1 MCYTNRKGHICP
13 KRKDRKRVSEMNN
26 IAIYRKIEEIIQREG
41 RLPEDFT
48 PEAREAKEGEL
59 LFAPGAME
67 GILGHHSSGKG
78 EKTAFVPV
86 LKQYVKISL
95 GAALQDFEANKADTF
110 KVATMRGS
118 LLQEIMNHRVE
129 LDPNKVANLAYCF
142 AANGRKAETVKLGL
156 TMLSLFNFSDNPQV
170 CHMLKTL
177 GYCEDFTD
185 YVLMSIENWPDK
197 QKQDCYFE
205 LARKLY
211 GWGKI
216 NVVEM
221 LEADTEEKK
230 QWLLCHGCEN
240 SILNAYLGLVCA
252 EKADLF
258 ERLQKGNLSAEELR
272 GATKIMDGLL
282 DEGPCAG
289 MSAIEHPVVLTL
301 LYLKE
306 VEQMLKSGVSEE
318 AITYV
323 AACDRIN
330 DYFGD
335 KDTEIVDASKVC
347 EKIQEIIDALDVDS
361 LLAAGLK
368 DYTWQSIQVAN
379 LCGRDVSGKLLELMK
394 EDFNEYYRYC
404 NYFFQKECMVEEFV
418 ALCEEKAEAVS
429 YSKGM
434 GNLMGLKLGEGQVA
448 LDMTVQYLD
457 RYPLLG
463 QKLVEICMDSPIIRW
478 RNVAAKALLG
488 WVEKLN
494 KPLQE
499 IAPELYAKV
508 MTLNIVEVNKNTKEQ
523 WSKLI

>member
-1 MCYTNRKGHICP
+1 MDNR
-13 KRKDRKRVSEMNN
+13 
-26 IAIYRKIEEIIQREG
+26 AIYRRIEEIIQREG
-41 RLPEDFT
+41 RLPEDFV
-48 PEAREAKEGEL
+48 PEVREAKEGEL

-78 EKTAFVPV
+78 EKTTFVPV
-86 LKQYVKISL
+86 LKQYVKMSL
-95 GAALQDFEANKADTF
+95 GGALQDFEVNKADTF

-205 LARKLY
+205 LARNLY

-221 LEADTEEKK
+221 MEADTEEKK
-230 QWLLCHGCEN
+230 QWILCHGCKN

-272 GATKIMDGLL
+272 GATEIMDGLL

-306 VEQMLKSGVSEE
+306 VEQVLKKGVSEE

-335 KDTEIVDASKVC
+335 EGADIDEASKVC
-347 EKIQEIIDALDVDS
+347 EKIQEIIDTLDVDS
-361 LLAAGLK
+361 LLAAGIK
-368 DYTWQSIQVAN
+368 DYTWQSIQIAN
-379 LCGRDVSGKLLELMK
+379 LCGKDVSAKLLELTG
-394 EDFNEYYRYC
+394 EDFTKYYRYC
-404 NYFFQKECMVEEFV
+404 NYFFQKDRLVEEFV
-418 ALCEEKAEAVS
+418 ALCEEKAGAVP
-429 YSKGM
+429 YAKGM
-434 GNLMGLKLGEGQVA
+434 GNLMGLKLSEGQVA

-463 QKLVEICMDSPIIRW
+463 QKLVEICMDSPITRW
-478 RNVAAKALLG
+478 RNVAGKALLG

-499 IAPELYAKV
+499 IAPQIYEKV
-508 MTLNIVEVNKNTKEQ
+508 MTVYIIEVNQNAKDQ
-523 WSKLI
+523 WSKLV

>member
-1 MCYTNRKGHICP
+1 MCYTNRNGLQQNLKE
-13 KRKDRKRVSEMNN
+13 KRQKERYIMEN
-26 IAIYRKIEEIIQREG
+26 IAIYRRIEEIIQKEG
-41 RLPEDFT
+41 RLPEDFV
-48 PEAREAKEGEL
+48 PEVKDGEV

-67 GILGHHSSGKG
+67 GILSHHSSGKG
-78 EKTAFVPV
+78 EKTSFVPV
-86 LKQYVKISL
+86 LKQYVKMSL
-95 GAALQDFEANKADTF
+95 GEALQDFEVNRADTF

-129 LDPNKVANLAYCF
+129 LNPDKVANLAYCF

-156 TMLSLFNFSDNPQV
+156 TMLALFNFSENPQV

-185 YVLMSIENWPDK
+185 YVLMSVEEWPEK
-197 QKQDCYFE
+197 QKQECYFE
-205 LARKLY
+205 LARNLY

-221 LEADTEEKK
+221 MEADTEEKK
-230 QWLLCHGCEN
+230 QWMLCHGCKN
-240 SILNAYLGLVCA
+240 SILNAYLGRVCA

-258 ERLQKGNLSAEELR
+258 ERLQKGSLSAEELR
-272 GATKIMDGLL
+272 GATEIMDGLL

-306 VEQMLKSGVSEE
+306 VEQVLKTGASEE
-318 AITYV
+318 AIAYV
-323 AACDRIN
+323 AVCDRIN
-330 DYFGD
+330 DYFGNEE
-335 KDTEIVDASKVC
+335 TEIEDAFKVC
-347 EKIQEIIDALDVDS
+347 EKIQEIINTLDVDS

-379 LCGRDVSGKLLELMK
+379 LCGKDVSGKLLELMK
-394 EDFNEYYRYC
+394 EDFTKYYRYC

-418 ALCEEKAEAVS
+418 ALCEEKAETAM

-434 GNLMGLKLGEGQVA
+434 GNLMGLKLGEGRVA

-457 RYPLLG
+457 RYPLQG

-478 RNVAAKALLG
+478 RNVAGKALQG
-488 WVEKLN
+488 WVERLG

-499 IAPELYAKV
+499 IAPDVYAKV

>member
-1 MCYTNRKGHICP
+1 MGM
-13 KRKDRKRVSEMNN
+13 EN
-26 IAIYRKIEEIIQREG
+26 IAIYRRIEEIIKKDG
-41 RLPEDFT
+41 RLPEDFV
-48 PEAREAKEGEL
+48 PEVREAKEGEV

-67 GILGHHSSGKG
+67 GILSHHSSGKG
-78 EKTAFVPV
+78 EKTSFVPV
-86 LKQYVKISL
+86 LKQYVKMSL
-95 GAALQDFEANKADTF
+95 GEALQDFETNKADTF
-110 KVATMRGS
+110 KAATMRGS

-156 TMLSLFNFSDNPQV
+156 TMLALFNFSDNPQV

-185 YVLMSIENWPDK
+185 YVLMSVEEWPQE

-205 LARKLY
+205 LARNLY

-230 QWLLCHGCEN
+230 QWILCHGCEN

-252 EKADLF
+252 EKADLYG
-258 ERLQKGNLSAEELR
+258 RLQKGNLSAEELC
-272 GATKIMDGLL
+272 GVTEIMDGLL

-289 MSAIEHPVVLTL
+289 MSAIEHPVELTL

-306 VEQMLKSGVSEE
+306 VEKVLKSGNSQE

-335 KDTEIVDASKVC
+335 EETEIDDASKVC
-347 EKIQEIIDALDVDS
+347 EKIQEMIDALDVDS
-361 LLAAGLK
+361 LLAAGIR
-368 DYTWQSIQVAN
+368 DYTWQSIQVAD

-394 EDFNEYYRYC
+394 EDFAKYYRYC
-404 NYFFQKECMVEEFV
+404 NYFFQKKLLAEEFV
-418 ALCEEKAEAVS
+418 ALCEEKADANL
-429 YSKGM
+429 YAKGM

-457 RYPLLG
+457 NYPLLG

-478 RNVAAKALLG
+478 RNMAAKALLG

-499 IAPELYAKV
+499 IAPQAYAKV
-508 MTLNIVEVNKNTKEQ
+508 MTLNIIEVNKSTKEQ

>member
-1 MCYTNRKGHICP
+1 M
-13 KRKDRKRVSEMNN
+13 EN
-26 IAIYRKIEEIIQREG
+26 IAIYRRIEEMIKREG
-41 RLPEDFT
+41 RLPEDFV
-48 PEAREAKEGEL
+48 PEAREHKDGEV

-67 GILGHHSSGKG
+67 GILSHHSSGKG
-78 EKTAFVPV
+78 EKTSFVPV
-86 LKQYVKISL
+86 LKQYVKMSL
-95 GAALQDFEANKADTF
+95 GEALQDFEVNKAATF
-110 KVATMRGS
+110 KAATMRGS

-129 LDPNKVANLAYCF
+129 LNPDKVANLAYCF

-156 TMLSLFNFSDNPQV
+156 TMLALFNFSDNPQV

-185 YVLMSIENWPDK
+185 YVLMSVEEWPK
-197 QKQDCYFE
+197 EQKQDCYFE
-205 LARKLY
+205 LARNLY

-230 QWLLCHGCEN
+230 QWILCHGCKN

-258 ERLQKGNLSAEELR
+258 GRLQKGNLSAEELS
-272 GATKIMDGLL
+272 GATEIMDGLL

-289 MSAIEHPVVLTL
+289 MSAIEHPVELTL

-306 VEQMLKSGVSEE
+306 VEQVLKSGASEG
-318 AITYV
+318 AIVYL

-335 KDTEIVDASKVC
+335 EETEIEEANKVC

-368 DYTWQSIQVAN
+368 DHTWECIQMAN
-379 LCGRDVSGKLLELMK
+379 LCGKDVSAKLLELTR
-394 EDFNEYYRYC
+394 EDFSKYYRYC
-404 NYFFQKECMVEEFV
+404 NYFFQKESMVEEFV
-418 ALCEEKAEAVS
+418 ALCEEKADAVA

-478 RNVAAKALLG
+478 RNMAAKALLG

-499 IAPELYAKV
+499 IAPEIYAKV
-508 MTLNIVEVNKNTKEQ
+508 MTLNIVEANKNTKEL

>member
-1 MCYTNRKGHICP
+1 MGM
-13 KRKDRKRVSEMNN
+13 EN
-26 IAIYRKIEEIIQREG
+26 IAIYTRIEEIIKKDG
-41 RLPEDFT
+41 RLPEDFV
-48 PEAREAKEGEL
+48 PEVREAKEGEV

-67 GILGHHSSGKG
+67 GILSHHSSGKG
-78 EKTAFVPV
+78 EKTSFVPV
-86 LKQYVKISL
+86 LKQYVKMSL
-95 GAALQDFEANKADTF
+95 GEALQDFETNKADTF
-110 KVATMRGS
+110 KAATMRGS

-156 TMLSLFNFSDNPQV
+156 TMLALFNFSDNPQV

-185 YVLMSIENWPDK
+185 YVLMSVEEWPQE

-205 LARKLY
+205 LAQNLY

-230 QWLLCHGCEN
+230 QWILCHGCEN

-252 EKADLF
+252 EKADLYG
-258 ERLQKGNLSAEELR
+258 RLQKGNLSAEELR
-272 GATKIMDGLL
+272 GVTEIMDGLL

-289 MSAIEHPVVLTL
+289 MSAIEHPVELTL

-306 VEQMLKSGVSEE
+306 VEKVLKSGNSQE

-335 KDTEIVDASKVC
+335 EETEIDDASKVC
-347 EKIQEIIDALDVDS
+347 EKIQEMIDALDVDS
-361 LLAAGLK
+361 LLAAGIR
-368 DYTWQSIQVAN
+368 DYTWQSIQVAD

-394 EDFNEYYRYC
+394 EDFAKYYRYC
-404 NYFFQKECMVEEFV
+404 NYFFQKKLLAEEFV
-418 ALCEEKAEAVS
+418 ALCEEKADANL
-429 YSKGM
+429 YAKGM

-457 RYPLLG
+457 NYPLLG

-478 RNVAAKALLG
+478 RNMAAKALLG

-499 IAPELYAKV
+499 IAPQAYAKV
-508 MTLNIVEVNKNTKEQ
+508 MTLNIIEVNKSTKEQ

>member
-1 MCYTNRKGHICP
+1 MCYTNRNGRICP
-13 KRKDRKRVSEMNN
+13 KRKNGKRDTGMEN

-41 RLPEDFT
+41 RLLEDFT
-48 PEAREAKEGEL
+48 PEAREVKDGEVM
-59 LFAPGAME
+59 FAPGAME
-67 GILGHHSSGKG
+67 GILSHHSSGKG
-78 EKTAFVPV
+78 EKTSFVPV
-86 LKQYVKISL
+86 LKQYVKMSL
-95 GAALQDFEANKADTF
+95 GEALQDFEVNKADTF

-118 LLQEIMNHRVE
+118 LLQEIMNHSVE

-156 TMLSLFNFSDNPQV
+156 TMLALFNFSGNPQV

-177 GYCEDFTD
+177 GYCEEFTD
-185 YVLMSIENWPDK
+185 YVLMSVEEWPQQ
-197 QKQDCYFE
+197 QKQDCYYE

-252 EKADLF
+252 EKADLHG
-258 ERLQKGNLSAEELR
+258 RLQKGNLSSEELA
-272 GATKIMDGLL
+272 GATEIMDGLL

-289 MSAIEHPVVLTL
+289 MSALEHPVELTL

-306 VEQMLKSGVSEE
+306 VEEVLKSGASE
-318 AITYV
+318 AGITYV
-323 AACDRIN
+323 AACNRIN

-335 KDTEIVDASKVC
+335 EETEIEGASKVC
-347 EKIQEIIDALDVDS
+347 EKIQEMIATLDVDS

-379 LCGRDVSGKLLELMK
+379 LCGKDVAGKLLELIR
-394 EDFNEYYRYC
+394 EDFNKYYRYC
-404 NYFFQKECMVEEFV
+404 NYFFQKECLVEEFV
-418 ALCEEKAEAVS
+418 ALCEEKAAAVS

-434 GNLMGLKLGEGQVA
+434 GNLMGLKLGDGQVA
-448 LDMTVQYLD
+448 LDMTVQYLHS
-457 RYPLLG
+457 YPLLG
-463 QKLVEICMDSPIIRW
+463 RKLVEICMDSPIIRW
-478 RNVAAKALLG
+478 RNMAAKALQG
-488 WVEKLN
+488 WVEMLN

>member
-1 MCYTNRKGHICP
+1 MGM
-13 KRKDRKRVSEMNN
+13 EN
-26 IAIYRKIEEIIQREG
+26 IAIYRRIEEIIKKDG
-41 RLPEDFT
+41 RLPEDFV
-48 PEAREAKEGEL
+48 PEVREAKEGEV

-67 GILGHHSSGKG
+67 GILSHHSSGKG
-78 EKTAFVPV
+78 EKTSFVPV
-86 LKQYVKISL
+86 LKQYVKMSL
-95 GAALQDFEANKADTF
+95 GEALQDFETNKADTF
-110 KVATMRGS
+110 KAATMRGS

-156 TMLSLFNFSDNPQV
+156 TMLALFNFSDNPQV

-185 YVLMSIENWPDK
+185 YVLMSVEEWPQEK
-197 QKQDCYFE
+197 KQDCYFE
-205 LARKLY
+205 LARNLY

-230 QWLLCHGCEN
+230 QWILCHGCEN

-252 EKADLF
+252 EKADLYG
-258 ERLQKGNLSAEELR
+258 RLQKGNLSAEELR
-272 GATKIMDGLL
+272 GVTEIMDGLL

-289 MSAIEHPVVLTL
+289 MSAIEHPVELTL

-306 VEQMLKSGVSEE
+306 VEKVLKSGNSQE

-323 AACDRIN
+323 ATCDRIN

-335 KDTEIVDASKVC
+335 EETEIEDAFKVC
-347 EKIQEIIDALDVDS
+347 EKIQEMIDALDVDS
-361 LLAAGLK
+361 LLAAGIR
-368 DYTWQSIQVAN
+368 DYTWQSIQVAD

-394 EDFNEYYRYC
+394 EDFAKYYRYC
-404 NYFFQKECMVEEFV
+404 NYFFQKKLLAEEFV
-418 ALCEEKAEAVS
+418 ALCEEKADANL
-429 YSKGM
+429 YAKGM

-457 RYPLLG
+457 NYPLLG

-478 RNVAAKALLG
+478 RNMAAKALLG

-499 IAPELYAKV
+499 IAPQAYAKV
-508 MTLNIVEVNKNTKEQ
+508 MTLNIIEVNKSTKEQ

>member
-1 MCYTNRKGHICP
+1 MDNR
-13 KRKDRKRVSEMNN
+13 
-26 IAIYRKIEEIIQREG
+26 AIYRRIEEIIQREG

-67 GILGHHSSGKG
+67 GILSHHSSGKG
-78 EKTAFVPV
+78 EKTSFVPV
-86 LKQYVKISL
+86 LKQYVKMTL
-95 GAALQDFEANKADTF
+95 GGALQDFESNKADTF

-170 CHMLKTL
+170 CHMLKTV

-205 LARKLY
+205 LAQNLY

-230 QWLLCHGCEN
+230 QWLLCYGCKN

-258 ERLQKGNLSAEELR
+258 ERLQKGSLSAEELR

-335 KDTEIVDASKVC
+335 EDTEIVDASKVC

-418 ALCEEKAEAVS
+418 ALCEEKVETTTYA
-429 YSKGM
+429 KGM